1 MSLTKYY
8 VFEGM
13 RQGAKNRKQRQA
25 LEKATKINFFQKRI
39 DRNITILSNL
49 DQASNPVLFTQI
61 KNAVNNDNDR
71 LEELIGIKKVAPP
84 SKSDKDG
91 KKDASPIIADLG
103 KKKDVD
109 KAMGTGVIGAL
120 NRNLGWVPDPA
131 VVLPA
136 VAKDVIKF
144 GLTKIGLDD
153 EAADIK
159 KEIAE
164 KFQSEVKQFKED
176 PRQFFKDIP
185 KGYMKYLGSPS
196 AKFIRS
202 GTTDAVQYGSEF
214 IDDIFNFGPKQ
225 LPNNPTI
232 IAKEKTEDDQGN
244 PLPVL
249 REIGAYGEYVK
260 RLFD

>member
-13 RQGAKNRKQRQA
+13 RQGAKNRTQRKA

-39 DRNITILSNL
+39 DRNITILSKL
-49 DQASNPVLFTQI
+49 DQATNPVLFTQI
-61 KNAVNNDNDR
+61 TNAVNNDNDR

-109 KAMGTGVIGAL
+109 KAMGTGVVGFL
-120 NRNLGWVPDPA
+120 NRNLEWVPDP
-131 VVLPA
+131 VDVG
-136 VAKDVIKF
+136 KDVIKF
-144 GLTKIGLDD
+144 GLTKTGLDD

-185 KGYMKYLGSPS
+185 KGYMKYLGSPV

-202 GTTDAVQYGSEF
+202 GTTQEVVGDAVQYGSEF

-232 IAKEKTEDDQGN
+232 IAKEKNEDDQGN
-244 PLPVL
+244 PLFPT
-249 REIGAYGEYVK
+249 R
-260 RLFD
+260 